1 MKGLVIFDC
10 DGVLTEDDS
19 SWQLLHKYFG
29 SSDSHV
35 AELYKKNIISYLD
48 WMKIDIILM
57 IKSWGRPIARRL
69 VEEILSK
76 TKVRPESYAV
86 FKMLKQYD
94 FIVGII
100 SSGIDILVKR
110 ICRDVGADICLYN
123 ELLFIN
129 DELVPGGKSWVPL
142 LEKPYIVNSI
152 ARSLGIGMERVAYV
166 GDSEW
171 DEEVFKVVGLPIAMN
186 TCSNCFNA
194 RSYVNNL
201 WEVVDIVKEHFS
213 NLNLT

>member
-213 NLNLT
+213 KF

>member
-1 MKGLVIFDC
+1 MNGLVIFDC

-29 SSDSHV
+29 SSDSRI
-35 AELYKKNIISYLD
+35 AELYKRNIIKYLD
-48 WMKIDIILM
+48 WMKMDIRLM
-57 IKSWGRPIARRL
+57 INSWGRPIMRKL
-69 VEEILSK
+69 VEEILNK
-76 TKVRPESYAV
+76 TKIRPESYAV
-86 FKMLKQYD
+86 FKILKQYNL
-94 FIVGII
+94 IVGIV

-129 DELVPGGKSWVPL
+129 DELVPGGKDWVPL
-142 LEKPYIVNSI
+142 LEKPYIVKSI
-152 ARSLGIGMERVAYV
+152 ARSFGIGMEKVAYV

-171 DEEVFKVVGLPIAMN
+171 DEEVFKVVGLPIAMS
-186 TCSNCFNA
+186 TCSNCVNA

-201 WEVVDIVKEHFS
+201 WEVIDVVKEYFS
-213 NLNLT
+213 KF